1 MSRDLTPA
9 QQAVVD
15 HGAGPLRV
23 QGGFGSGKTAAL
35 LARRDRL
42 GPERTLLLG
51 RSEAAVAGAGGLTFW
66 QLAADIVARHERP
79 IHVLA
84 DHEQRAF
91 VAGMLSA
98 EGPEQWPTL
107 HEHLDDPDFAGE
119 VAATVARYQASF
131 LGVEE
136 LRTHMHA
143 AGVGDRWEEL
153 ARFTDRYLAA
163 LEEDEVADWGG
174 ILVRA
179 AMVLRHPAPL
189 AEEQARWDSVLV
201 DDFEAASFATN
212 RLLSQLVG
220 RGGDVVVAGN
230 PDGPVGRG
238 RGGTGRWL
246 ASFDRRFEATADLRL
261 EGTFRRP
268 EEEVAGPDGPDVG
281 SVEPGAMVLV
291 RATVEATA
299 GCEWETVV
307 LDERTW
313 ASGPPPEP
321 RWFDLH
327 LLGGPDVPDAAS
339 RRARSEA
346 EESALLALGRTRA
359 TRRLVRLTP
368 A

>member
-1 MSRDLTPA
+1 MRPGGDLSPA

-42 GPERTLLLG
+42 GPERTLLIG
-51 RSEAAVAGAGGLTFW
+51 RSEAAVSRLGGVTFW
-66 QLAADIVARHERP
+66 QLAAEIVARHERP

-84 DHEQRAF
+84 DHEQQAF

-98 EGPEQWPTL
+98 DGTEQWPTL

-119 VAATVARYQASF
+119 VAGAVARYQASF
-131 LGVEE
+131 LGLEE
-136 LRTHMHA
+136 LRTHAHA
-143 AGVGDRWEEL
+143 AGMADRWEEL
-153 ARFTDRYLAA
+153 AQFTERYLAA

-179 AMVLRHPAPL
+179 AIVLRHPVPL

-220 RGGDVVVAGN
+220 RGGDLVVAGN
-230 PDGPVGRG
+230 PAGPAGRG
-238 RGGTGRWL
+238 RGGSRRWL
-246 ASFDRRFEATADLRL
+246 DSFDRRFEATGDVLL
-261 EGTFRRP
+261 EGTFRQP
-268 EEEVAGPDGPDVG
+268 VEEEVGPDVEVAAG
-281 SVEPGAMVLV
+281 SLVVV

-299 GCEWETVV
+299 GCEWDSVV

-313 ASGPPPEP
+313 AAWLPSEP

-327 LLGGPDVPDAAS
+327 LLGGPDVPDEAA
-339 RRARSEA
+339 RRARAEA
-346 EESALLALGRTRA
+346 EEAALLALGRTRA
-359 TRRLVRLTP
+359 TGRLLRLT
-368 A
+368 AG